1 MWLRTLLKLRQ
12 NPGDCGRSSCEGE
25 AAEAAGDGA
34 VLDVFECSASLSL
47 GVTGAPALGLR
58 GSSSTTGTLVRSSG
72 SAACSPSPESRF
84 ACASEDRNAEW

>member
-34 VLDVFECSASLSL
+34 VLDDVFK
-47 GVTGAPALGLR
+47 
-58 GSSSTTGTLVRSSG
+58 
-72 SAACSPSPESRF
+72 
-84 ACASEDRNAEW
+84 